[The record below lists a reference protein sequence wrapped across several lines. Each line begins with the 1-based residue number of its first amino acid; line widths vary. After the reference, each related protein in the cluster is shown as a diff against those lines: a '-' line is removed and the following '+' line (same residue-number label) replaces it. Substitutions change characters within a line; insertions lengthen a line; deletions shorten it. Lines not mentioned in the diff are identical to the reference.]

1 MDSNGG
7 EVSREYPGTDL
18 AYDIAV
24 ESYSLAE
31 RRRDAVHQR
40 IDVLLSFVTTVT
52 VAAPVI
58 VASVFEEPNFN
69 SPLLIAA
76 GVVYLLLVVGALGAR
91 LVGSLRQISP
101 KLLYER
107 WLHLEEPEFK
117 RRMIYWAGEHADA
130 ARKLTNL
137 KALVATILAVLFVVE
152 GALFL
157 AWIVRLAQTT

>member
-1 MDSNGG
+1 MDSN
-7 EVSREYPGTDL
+7 EAEISREYPGTDL

-52 VAAPVI
+52 VGAPVI

-130 ARKLTNL
+130 ARKLTNV
-137 KALVATILAVLFVVE
+137 KALVATILAVLFVAE

-157 AWIVRLAQTT
+157 AWIVGLAQTT

>member
-1 MDSNGG
+1 MGSNGS
-7 EVSREYPGTDL
+7 EISREYPGTDL

-130 ARKLTNL
+130 ARKVTNL

>member
-1 MDSNGG
+1 MDSNEGG
-7 EVSREYPGTDL
+7 ASREYPGADL

-24 ESYSLAE
+24 ESFALAE

-58 VASVFEEPNFN
+58 VASVFQRPDFN
-69 SPLLIAA
+69 SPLLLAA
-76 GVVYLLLVVGALGAR
+76 GGVYTLLVLGALGAR
-91 LVGSLRQISP
+91 LVGSLRQVSP

-117 RRMIYWAGEHADA
+117 RRMIYWAGEYADE

-137 KALVATILAVLFVVE
+137 KALAATVMAVLFVVE

-157 AWIVRLAQTT
+157 AWIVRLAQGD